1 MADEKEKNLVHPYY
15 NHNYARYDLEI
26 DDIIAGLKKAGY
38 TLGGGY
44 GYDGSGDP
52 SDPGNGGLKPGESEE
67 DVRDPITGMDP
78 SYRLEVLS
86 TRSTRCNST
95 SFNTILYPRLYKN
108 NEDITDTIPA
118 TNFKWQRISGNNDV
132 AKLEDAEWN
141 LRYAAGSKECY
152 ITKEDI
158 KRNCMFICKYV
169 EYEDEDEAYVK
180 AAYEAYIRNAKLNGG
195 GDK

>member
-1 MADEKEKNLVHPYY
+1 MSDEEKNLVHPYY

-26 DDIIAGLKKAGY
+26 DEIIAGLKRAGY
-38 TLGGGY
+38 SL
-44 GYDGSGDP
+44 DGSGGG
-52 SDPGNGGLKPGESEE
+52 PGTGNTPGDNNNQNTGTDSSSK
-67 DVRDPITGMDP
+67 DPITGMDP
-78 SYRLEVLS
+78 AYRLEVLS

-95 SFNTILYPRLYKN
+95 SFNTILYPVLYKN

-118 TNFKWQRISGNNDV
+118 TNFKWQRISGNSEV

-158 KRNCMFICKYV
+158 KRNSMFVCKYV
-169 EYEDEDEAYVK
+169 EFEDEDEAYVN
-180 AAYEAYIRNAKLNGG
+180 AAYQAYIKNAKLNGG
-195 GDK
+195 DK

>member
-26 DDIIAGLKKAGY
+26 DDIVAGLRKAGY
-38 TLGGGY
+38 VLGG
-44 GYDGSGDP
+44 DGSDNAGGIG
-52 SDPGNGGLKPGESEE
+52 PGGSNPEEGGEE
-67 DVRDPITGMDP
+67 ITDPITGMNP

-95 SFNTILYPRLYKN
+95 SFNTILYPRLYKD

-118 TNFKWQRISGNNDV
+118 TNFKWQRISGNSDV

>member
-1 MADEKEKNLVHPYY
+1 MSDEKKNLVHPYY

-26 DDIIAGLKKAGY
+26 DEIIAGLKRAGY
-38 TLGGGY
+38 SL
-44 GYDGSGDP
+44 DGSGGG
-52 SDPGNGGLKPGESEE
+52 PGTGNTPENNNNQNTGTDSSNK
-67 DVRDPITGMDP
+67 DPITGMDP
-78 SYRLEVLS
+78 AYRLEILS

-95 SFNTILYPRLYKN
+95 SFNTILYPVLYKN

-118 TNFKWQRISGNNDV
+118 TNFKWQRISGNSEV

-158 KRNCMFICKYV
+158 KRNSMFVCKYV
-169 EYEDEDEAYVK
+169 EFEDEDEAYVN
-180 AAYEAYIRNAKLNGG
+180 AAYQAYIKNAKLNGG
-195 GDK
+195 DK

>member
-26 DDIIAGLKKAGY
+26 DDIVAGLRKAGY
-38 TLGGGY
+38 VLGGG
-44 GYDGSGDP
+44 GNDNAGGIGPGGS
-52 SDPGNGGLKPGESEE
+52 SPGEGDEE
-67 DVRDPITGMDP
+67 VTDPITGMDP

-95 SFNTILYPRLYKN
+95 SFNTILYPRLYKD

-118 TNFKWQRISGNNDV
+118 TNFKWQRISGNSDV

-169 EYEDEDEAYVK
+169 EYEDAEEAYVK

>member
-1 MADEKEKNLVHPYY
+1 MSDEEKNLVHPYY

-26 DDIIAGLKKAGY
+26 DEIIAGLKRAGY
-38 TLGGGY
+38 SL
-44 GYDGSGDP
+44 DGSGGG
-52 SDPGNGGLKPGESEE
+52 PGTGSTPDNNNNQNTGTDSSSK
-67 DVRDPITGMDP
+67 DPITGMDP
-78 SYRLEVLS
+78 AYRLEVLS

-95 SFNTILYPRLYKN
+95 SFNTILYPVLYKN

-118 TNFKWQRISGNNDV
+118 TNFKWQRISGNSEV

-158 KRNCMFICKYV
+158 KRNSMFVCKYV
-169 EYEDEDEAYVK
+169 EFEDEDEAYVN
-180 AAYEAYIRNAKLNGG
+180 AAYQAYIKNAKLNGG
-195 GDK
+195 DK

>member
-1 MADEKEKNLVHPYY
+1 MSDEEKNLVHPYY

-26 DDIIAGLKKAGY
+26 DEIIAGLKRAGY
-38 TLGGGY
+38 SL
-44 GYDGSGDP
+44 DGSGGE
-52 SDPGNGGLKPGESEE
+52 PGTGNTPENNNNQNTGTDSSSK
-67 DVRDPITGMDP
+67 DPITGMDP
-78 SYRLEVLS
+78 AYRLEVLS

-95 SFNTILYPRLYKN
+95 SFNTILYPVLYKN

-118 TNFKWQRISGNNDV
+118 TNFKWQRISGNSEV

-158 KRNCMFICKYV
+158 KRNSMFVCKYV
-169 EYEDEDEAYVK
+169 EFEDEDEAYVN
-180 AAYEAYIRNAKLNGG
+180 AAYQAYIKNAKLNGG
-195 GDK
+195 DK